1 MKRGARDE
9 AAVTHSCAAA
19 ASARDVREISGMG
32 EGGDVTAGSSPLKV
46 VGARGAQTRRRTQP
60 ASTPRAQA
68 LLSSPAPAAPP
79 GWSRRASPAARG
91 SEPARLPAPSAPGRG
106 VLPAPPPAAVRPVTP
121 VSLFP
126 CDSSDSHSSASWI
139 VFEGR
144 SRRAARL
151 LLLFR
156 FPL

>member
-1 MKRGARDE
+1 MKRGTRDE

-121 VSLFP
+121 NRTLLRQQAEARDDPPVLTGLRRVQN
-126 CDSSDSHSSASWI
+126 CDVHGE
-139 VFEGR
+139 V
-144 SRRAARL
+144 L
-151 LLLFR
+151 T
-156 FPL
+156 